1 MKEDRWRGSVFS
13 VCKDPTG
20 LRDAFY
26 GFEKVEKRSCF
37 VIYSYSKTVE
47 DSASNLKGECKFL
60 N

>member
-1 MKEDRWRGSVFS
+1 MKEDLSFRSV
-13 VCKDPTG
+13 KGPGG

-26 GFEKVEKRSCF
+26 GCEKVEKRSCF